1 MEDILTRVRGS
12 LIGVGIG
19 DALGA
24 TLEFMTKDEI
34 KHKYGFHT
42 ELLGGG
48 HWNLSPGEVTD
59 DTAMTI
65 AVSRGIL
72 SDPDNPVLSI
82 ANNFTRWA
90 ETKPKDIGKI
100 CKIVLEEGSRK
111 GGCLEREWLDIAEK
125 AHIKGGQRSA
135 GNGSLM
141 RTIPL
146 VLGYFRDRDLMISLA
161 QRVSALTHF
170 DHIVE
175 KCISYYCDIV
185 RTVLLGGDLH
195 SVLLRAEQEAP
206 FELDLLTPVEQL
218 NTSGYVVHTLRT
230 ALTCA
235 YQTHSF
241 KEALVKAVNLGGDAD
256 TIGAVTGGLVG
267 AYYGDYSIPPRWIER
282 LEVKDELL
290 SLAENLYKVHNTYPT
305 IE

>member
-1 MEDILTRVRGS
+1 MKDILARVRGS
-12 LIGVGIG
+12 LVGVGIG

-34 KHKYGFHT
+34 KHIYGLHT

-48 HWNLSPGEVTD
+48 YWDLSPGEVTD

-65 AVSRGIL
+65 AVAQGIL
-72 SDPDNPVLSI
+72 ADSTNPVLSI
-82 ANNFTRWA
+82 ANNFTQWLK
-90 ETKPKDIGKI
+90 TKPKDIGKI
-100 CKIVLEEGSRK
+100 CKIVLEEGTKK
-111 GGCLEREWLDIAEK
+111 GTSLETEWLAIAEN
-125 AHIKGGQRSA
+125 AHIRSGQRSA

-170 DHIVE
+170 DNIVE
-175 KCISYYCDIV
+175 NCIMYYCDIV
-185 RTVLLGGDLH
+185 RTVLLGGNLH
-195 SVLLRAEQEAP
+195 TVLLQAEQKAP
-206 FELDLLTPVEQL
+206 FVLDLLTPVEQL
-218 NTSGYVVHTLRT
+218 NASGYVVNTLQT

-235 YQTHSF
+235 YQSHSF
-241 KEALVKAVNLGGDAD
+241 EEALVKAVNLGGDTD

-290 SLAENLYKVHNTYPT
+290 LLAENLYKVHNTSPT
-305 IE
+305 LE